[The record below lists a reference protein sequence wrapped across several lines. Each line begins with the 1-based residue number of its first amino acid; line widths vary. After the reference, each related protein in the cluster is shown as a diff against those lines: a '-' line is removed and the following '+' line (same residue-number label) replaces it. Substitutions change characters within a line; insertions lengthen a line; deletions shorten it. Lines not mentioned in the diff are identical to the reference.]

1 MRQGQNMRYAAY
13 LRVSSSEQTTDNQ
26 LPAIEQWVKSHNG
39 ELVAIYSEAESA
51 WKAGHQKELARLLD
65 ELRSGRRKYDTLVVW
80 ALDRL
85 SRQGS
90 AAILNLVNT
99 FHAYGVKVISIHE
112 TWTELPGEL
121 GEVLF
126 AIAGWVSRME
136 SQRRSERVRAGIKRK
151 IEEEGYKPGRQKGAK
166 DKIKRD
172 RTGYLLRH
180 AKKNKLEQKN
190 RFTIL

>member
-1 MRQGQNMRYAAY
+1 MKCAAY
-13 LRVSSSEQTTDNQ
+13 LRVSSDQQSVDNQ
-26 LPAIEQWVKSHNG
+26 LPAIEQWVKSRDG
-39 ELVAIYSEAESA
+39 ELVEVYSENESA
-51 WKAGHQKELARLLD
+51 WKQGHQRELARLLD
-65 ELRSGRRKYDTLVVW
+65 DLRSGRRKYDCLIIW

-99 FHAYGVKVISIHE
+99 FHAYGVKVISIQE

-136 SQRRSERVRAGIKRK
+136 SERRSERVKAGIQRK
-151 IEEEGYKPGRQKGAK
+151 MEKDGYRPGRQKGAK
-166 DKIKRD
+166 DRGKRVH
-172 RTGYLLRH
+172 TGYLLRY
-180 AKKNKLEQKN
+180 AKKSLLKPAKKSPS
-190 RFTIL
+190 

>member
-1 MRQGQNMRYAAY
+1 MKAPKASAY
-13 LRVSSSEQTTDNQ
+13 LRVSTSDQSVDNQ
-26 LPAIEQWVKSHNG
+26 LPAIKSWCESHG
-39 ELVAIYSEAESA
+39 YALTEIYSENESA
-51 WKAGHQKELARLLD
+51 WKAGHQKELSRLLSD
-65 ELRSGRRKYDTLVVW
+65 LRDGKKKYDILLVW

-99 FHAYGVKVISIHE
+99 FHVYGVKVISLQE

-136 SQRRSERVRAGIKRK
+136 SQRRSERVRAGLARVRVNGTKSGVGIGKR
-151 IEEEGYKPGRQKGAK
+151 GK
-166 DKIKRD
+166 DKGKR
-172 RTGYLLRH
+172 RRAGYLNRYM
-180 AKKNKLEQKN
+180 QKDI
-190 RFTIL
+190 R